1 MNQNGLDSG
10 VTLRMYS
17 LCSTENENKLKECSQ
32 RINGKTWAKWQAQKS
47 EKKKLG
53 KVCCF

>member
-47 EKKKLG
+47 EKKN
-53 KVCCF
+53 